1 MNETQ
6 MSAILTNSRRVGR
19 RLQIWYGSPL
29 SENGRTERTIMN
41 TDTSQ
46 PSGASKTN
54 VGVTLVECNGQ
65 ARSFHVA
72 NLHASVLRPLLC

>member
-1 MNETQ
+1 
-6 MSAILTNSRRVGR
+6 
-19 RLQIWYGSPL
+19 
-29 SENGRTERTIMN
+29 MN